1 METIIRKATKEDAD
15 VWAEILHNS
24 AVQTYSQIMSSEY
37 IAQHYNVLALKEQ
50 FLRELAARDNGD
62 NTREHYIIS
71 CNGMPAGILT
81 IGQPIARYSDGN
93 NYYRD
98 NINGFGEIKS
108 LHIADNF
115 KRSGVGSQ
123 AIQFAENR
131 LRELGYH
138 VSHIWVKQGNPDAI
152 EFYKH
157 LGYEVTPYVNPN
169 TNDKAPSVVM
179 EKALIQEFTKPTQES
194 SIEEEERY

>member
-1 METIIRKATKEDAD
+1 METIIRKATKDDAD
-15 VWAEILHNS
+15 AWAEILHTS
-24 AVQTYSQIMSSEY
+24 TMQTYSQIMSSDY
-37 IAQHYNVLALKEQ
+37 IAKNYNILALKEQ
-50 FLRELAARDNGD
+50 FLRELVACENGD
-62 NTREHYIIS
+62 TTREHYIIN
-71 CNGMPAGILT
+71 CNGMPAGILK

-98 NINGFGEIKS
+98 DINGFGEIKS
-108 LHIADNF
+108 LHIAEKF
-115 KRSGVGSQ
+115 RRSGVGTQ

-131 LRELGYH
+131 LRELGYN

-179 EKALIQEFTKPTQES
+179 EKALIKETSTPA
-194 SIEEEERY
+194 IEEEERY

>member
-1 METIIRKATKEDAD
+1 MEYTIRRATKDDAD
-15 VWAEILHNS
+15 VWAEILHTS
-24 AVQTYSQIMSSEY
+24 AIQTYSQIISSDY
-37 IAQHYNVLALKEQ
+37 LAKHYNISALKEQ

-62 NTREHYIIS
+62 TTREHYIIN
-71 CNGMPAGILT
+71 CNGMPAGILK

-98 NINGFGEIKS
+98 DINGFGEIKS
-108 LHIADNF
+108 LHIADKF
-115 KRSGVGSQ
+115 KRSGIGTQ

-131 LRELGYH
+131 LRELGYN

-179 EKALIQEFTKPTQES
+179 EKALIKETSTPT
-194 SIEEEERY
+194 IEEEERY

>member
-1 METIIRKATKEDAD
+1 METIIRKATKDDAD
-15 VWAEILHNS
+15 AWAEILHTS
-24 AVQTYSQIMSSEY
+24 TMQTYSQIMSSEY

-50 FLRELAARDNGD
+50 FLRELVACENGD
-62 NTREHYIIS
+62 NSREHYIIC
-71 CNGMPAGILT
+71 CNGEPAGILKL
-81 IGQPIARYSDGN
+81 GQPVAKYSDGN

-98 NINGFGEIKS
+98 DINGFGEIKS
-108 LHIADNF
+108 LHIAEKF
-115 KRSGVGSQ
+115 RRSGVGTQ

-131 LRELGYH
+131 LRELGYN

-157 LGYEVTPYVNPN
+157 LGYEITPYVNPN

-179 EKALIQEFTKPTQES
+179 EKALIKETSTPT
-194 SIEEEERY
+194 IEEEERY